1 MFKTTLLAGLLAC
14 TTLLPAYAADASQ
27 AEDCVATQAQGVIT
41 VLQDMRA
48 GEREMAEVKAD
59 FRDRINELAD
69 VDRITNFVL
78 GRYRRGAEPATLE
91 EFQTIFRE
99 FAINVYESELTNYA
113 GQTLDVT
120 GSVTRDENDWVVRSQ
135 VSGGPDGEVYEVNWR
150 VQERDGTLK
159 VLDAQVAGVWLA
171 QTQREQITS
180 VLGNAGGNIQA
191 AIDTLCGRIQ
201 DQDADDYARVC
212 EG

>member
-27 AEDCVATQAQGVIT
+27 AEDFVETQAQGVIT

-91 EFQTIFRE
+91 TFQTVFRE
-99 FAINVYESELTNYA
+99 FAINVYESELTNYS

-180 VLGNAGGNIQA
+180 VIGNAGGNIQA

>member
-27 AEDCVATQAQGVIT
+27 AEDFVETQAQGVIT

-91 EFQTIFRE
+91 EFQTVFRE
-99 FAINVYESELTNYA
+99 FAINVYESELTNYS

-135 VSGGPDGEVYEVNWR
+135 VSGGPDGDVYEVNWR

-180 VLGNAGGNIQA
+180 VIGNAGGNIQA

>member
-27 AEDCVATQAQGVIT
+27 AEDFVETQAQGVIT

-91 EFQTIFRE
+91 EFQTVFRE
-99 FAINVYESELTNYA
+99 FAINVYESELTNYS

-180 VLGNAGGNIQA
+180 VIGNAGGNIQA

>member
-27 AEDCVATQAQGVIT
+27 AEDFVETQAQGVIT

-91 EFQTIFRE
+91 EFQTVFRE

-113 GQTLDVT
+113 GQTLEVT

-180 VLGNAGGNIQA
+180 VIGNAGGNIQA

>member
-27 AEDCVATQAQGVIT
+27 AEDFVETQAQGVIT

-78 GRYRRGAEPATLE
+78 GRYRRGAEPA
-91 EFQTIFRE
+91 
-99 FAINVYESELTNYA
+99 
-113 GQTLDVT
+113 
-120 GSVTRDENDWVVRSQ
+120 
-135 VSGGPDGEVYEVNWR
+135 
-150 VQERDGTLK
+150 K
-159 VLDAQVAGVWLA
+159 
-171 QTQREQITS
+171 
-180 VLGNAGGNIQA
+180 
-191 AIDTLCGRIQ
+191 
-201 DQDADDYARVC
+201 
-212 EG
+212 